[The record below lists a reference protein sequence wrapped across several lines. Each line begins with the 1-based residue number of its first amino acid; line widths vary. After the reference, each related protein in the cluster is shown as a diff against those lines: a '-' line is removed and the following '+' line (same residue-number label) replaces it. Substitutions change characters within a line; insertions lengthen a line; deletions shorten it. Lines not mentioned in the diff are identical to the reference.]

1 MQNTIIIFT
10 KVPKSG
16 ETKTRLMT
24 DREGILT
31 PDEAMAL
38 YEGCLLDVINVC
50 IASKSGDVRICYNK
64 DGDVEYLEKLLKN
77 VSDRSQIKELY
88 ADKGGNF
95 DECMQYASDYILKD
109 GGPDRLADSLLIVGG
124 DIPTLQPY
132 ILQDAVKKMGKLA
145 CSKAGL
151 AAAIKL
157 GTVDQRLGAA
167 VVEGACQEG
176 GFSIIGYTYAT
187 PFVYKGVFYN
197 QDGITALDMLLLKV
211 AEKNI
216 PLAVVEAVPDV
227 DIPVDLAS
235 MIPVVK
241 ALRLAS
247 YHDESILTPV
257 NTLKILEEI
266 GLESTATPPQR

>member
-1 MQNTIIIFT
+1 MRNTIIVFT

-24 DREGILT
+24 DRGGILT

-50 IASKSGDVRICYNK
+50 IAAKSGDVRICYNNN
-64 DGDVEYLEKLLKN
+64 GDRDYLEKLLEK

-95 DECMQYASDYILKD
+95 DDCMQYAADYILKD
-109 GGPDRLADSLLIVGG
+109 GGQDRLADSLLIVGG

-132 ILQDAVKKMGKLA
+132 ILQDAVKKMEKLA
-145 CSKAGL
+145 CSRAGQ
-151 AAAIKL
+151 AAAIKVV
-157 GTVDQRLGAA
+157 TAERHFGAA

-176 GFSIIGYTYAT
+176 GFSIVGYTCTT
-187 PFVYKGVFYN
+187 PFVFEGVFYN
-197 QDGITALDMLLLKV
+197 QDGITALDMLLLKAV
-211 AEKNI
+211 EKNI
-216 PLAVVEAVPDV
+216 PVAVVEAVPDV

-241 ALRLAS
+241 ALRMAS
-247 YHDESILTPV
+247 CHDESILTPV